1 MKKMKFNWKKE
12 LLLLLVIML
21 AVVAVGRIG
30 VGLIRYT
37 NYRYRYVNCYLLN
50 EEYFAEY
57 GEDYF
62 IEACGLNGLDK
73 W

>member
-1 MKKMKFNWKKE
+1 MKNIKMNWKKE
-12 LLLLLVIML
+12 LVLLLAITL

-30 VGLIRYT
+30 VGLLRYT
-37 NYRYRYVNCYLLN
+37 NYKYQYQNCYLLN
-50 EEYFAEY
+50 KEYFAEY

-62 IEACGLNGLDK
+62 IEACGIDKLDK